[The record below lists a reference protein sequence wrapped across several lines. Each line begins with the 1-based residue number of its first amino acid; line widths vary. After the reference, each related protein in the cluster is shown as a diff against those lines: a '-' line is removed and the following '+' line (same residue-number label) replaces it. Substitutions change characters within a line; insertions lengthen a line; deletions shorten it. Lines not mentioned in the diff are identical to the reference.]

1 MRRIKG
7 PAVFLAQFLRD
18 EEPFC
23 SVAGLGKWFAEMG
36 YTGVQLPAWDR
47 RVIDLDQAAASR
59 GYCDAYRGQLAAL
72 GLEITELAGYLQGQV
87 LAVHPA
93 YAVGFSAFHPPGLDE
108 AARTEWA
115 VAELKKC
122 IRAS

>member
-1 MRRIKG
+1 MHESACSARSSRREDRMARHIKG

-23 SVAGLGKWFAEMG
+23 SVASLGKWFAEMG
-36 YTGVQLPAWDR
+36 YKGVQLPAWDR

-59 GYCDAYRGQLAAL
+59 SYCQEYQGRLAAL

-87 LAVHPA
+87 LAVHP
-93 YAVGFSAFHPPGLDE
+93 
-108 AARTEWA
+108 
-115 VAELKKC
+115 
-122 IRAS
+122 